1 MKYCPGCRMRVGG
14 NFDQCPLCQNDL
26 QGEGEENIFPF
37 SAKLN
42 KQSFLYKLQLFLC
55 LAVLIVCLAL
65 DFLVSIGGEK
75 HWSLLAL
82 VWIIGSQICIRG
94 LIKKHSTISRIVSY
108 VSVGAAVFLAYTFWF
123 LSCMPVYF
131 VYVLPSMCC
140 ATLTIHFVFS
150 MTDKAKNALVY
161 FLVNILVAV
170 VPTPVLIAYGKD
182 VPLLWTV
189 CLMVSGVTFVGLVIF
204 KGRKVLTEIQK
215 RLNF

>member
-1 MKYCPGCRMRVGG
+1 MKYCPGCRMKVGG

-37 SAKLN
+37 SVKLN

-65 DFLVSIGGEK
+65 DFLMGIKEEK

-108 VSVGAAVFLAYTFWF
+108 ISVGAAVFLAYTFWF
-123 LSCMPVYF
+123 LSCMPVYLK
-131 VYVLPSMCC
+131 YVLPSMCC
-140 ATLTIHFVFS
+140 ATLIIHFIFS
-150 MTDKAKNALVY
+150 MADKAKNALVY

-170 VPTPVLIAYGKD
+170 VPNLAMVALGKE
-182 VPLLWTV
+182 VPMLWTI
-189 CLMVSGVTFVGLVIF
+189 CLMVSGVTFAGLVIF
-204 KGRKVLTEIQK
+204 KGGKVLTEIQK